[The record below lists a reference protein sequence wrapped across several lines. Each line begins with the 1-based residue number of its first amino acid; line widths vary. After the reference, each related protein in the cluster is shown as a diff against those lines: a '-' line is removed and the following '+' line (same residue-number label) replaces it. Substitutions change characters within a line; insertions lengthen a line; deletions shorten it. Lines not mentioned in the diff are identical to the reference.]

1 MESEIPQDTPQ
12 ATSQD
17 MPQDTPHAE
26 NELFQARL
34 DKLARIRER
43 GVDPYPRNYP
53 RTHTTQQALDLFAD
67 AEAQAAEGEE
77 ASTGEVCVAGRMVG
91 FRGMGRA
98 SFADLLDGDGRLQ
111 VMFRRNVLG
120 DLYGMLG
127 DLDIGDWVGARGS
140 LFRTRMGEV
149 TLQASEFTLLC
160 KSLRP
165 LPEKWHGLQDVE
177 LRFRQRYLDLIA
189 NPDARRVAVMRS
201 RIVSAIR
208 RHMERRGYLE
218 VETPILVPIAA
229 GGMAHPFTTH
239 HNMLSRDLY
248 LRIATELHLKRLI
261 VGGLERVYEIGKIF
275 RNEGLDLT
283 HNPEFTSMESYEAF
297 ADYRDIMAL
306 VEELVHAAALDVL
319 GTPVVEYDGKRID
332 FTPPWPRLSLLDRIR
347 ERSGIDFLQH
357 AGIDSMKAAMADIGI
372 DVRQQM
378 SWPGL
383 MDKLISSRVEDD
395 LVQPC
400 FLVDY
405 PVEMSPLAKKKP
417 DNPRLVERFEGFA
430 AGMEICN
437 AFTELNDPIDQR
449 ARFEEQE
456 ALRTQFAGEE
466 TDRLDEDFLVAIEH
480 GLPPTGGLGLGI
492 DRLAMLF
499 SGHKTIR
506 EVVLFPQMR

>member
-1 MESEIPQDTPQ
+1 MNQS
-12 ATSQD
+12 
-17 MPQDTPHAE
+17 E
-26 NELFQARL
+26 NELIQSRRA
-34 DKLARIRER
+34 KLARLIER
-43 GVDPYPRNYP
+43 GIDPYPRAYD
-53 RTHTTQQALDLFAD
+53 RTHTSAQAIALFHD
-67 AEAQAAEGEE
+67 AEAQQPDGEPPP
-77 ASTGEVCVAGRMVG
+77 ALEVAVAGRMTA

-98 SFADLLDGDGRLQ
+98 SFADILDGEGRIQAL
-111 VMFRRNVLG
+111 FRRNALGEDRYDVLS
-120 DLYGMLG
+120 
-127 DLDIGDWVGARGS
+127 DLDVGDWIGVKGS
-140 LFRTRMGEV
+140 LFRTRTGEI
-149 TLQASEFTLLC
+149 TIAAADFTLLC

-177 LRFRQRYLDLIA
+177 IRFRQRYLDLIT

-201 RIVSAIR
+201 RIVSSIR
-208 RHMERRGYLE
+208 RFMEQRGFLE

-239 HNMLSRDLY
+239 HNMLNRELY

-283 HNPEFTSMESYEAF
+283 HNPEFTSLESYQAF
-297 ADYRDIMAL
+297 ADYNDVMRM
-306 VEELVHAAALDVL
+306 VEDMVHAAAQEVL
-319 GTPVVEYDGKRID
+319 GTSVVEFDGHTID
-332 FTPPWPRLSLLDRIR
+332 FTPPWPRLDLLEQIR
-347 ERSGIDFLQH
+347 QHSGIDFLEH
-357 AGIDSMKAAMADIGI
+357 PDIETMKSAMASIGI
-372 DVRQQM
+372 DVSRQM

-383 MDKLISSRVEDD
+383 MDKLISSRVEDA
-395 LVQPC
+395 LIQPC

-405 PVEMSPLAKKKP
+405 PVEMSPLAKKKA
-417 DNPRLVERFEGFA
+417 DNSRLVERFEGFV

-449 ARFEEQE
+449 RRFEEQE
-456 ALRTQFAGEE
+456 ALRSQFAGEE
-466 TDRLDEDFLVAIEH
+466 TDRLDEDFLIAIEH
-480 GLPPTGGLGLGI
+480 GMPPTGGLGIGI